1 MVGVVALGHVVST
14 RCLCKAC
21 VGVQAMKFRRGGVHV
36 HLQLIPALWIHPT
49 LAQQHHQQ
57 PSPAHVLAVVAINVG
72 LEVVVHVAHKMGQ
85 VKPGQLLIDASHAA
99 YDGHSYRC
107 LTRSS
112 AKRTQQAHMSILE
125 RRTVVQYIVM
135 HTVGS
140 WAACRA
146 RTTRARV
153 HVGSALRA
161 RELV

>member
-1 MVGVVALGHVVST
+1 MT
-14 RCLCKAC
+14 
-21 VGVQAMKFRRGGVHV
+21 
-36 HLQLIPALWIHPT
+36 
-49 LAQQHHQQ
+49 
-57 PSPAHVLAVVAINVG
+57 INVG

-140 WAACRA
+140 WPACRA
-146 RTTRARV
+146 HTQHTDKHPRTQPQPTYR
-153 HVGSALRA
+153 GW
-161 RELV
+161 